1 MSAVYSWQE
10 SDQLVPSLLT
20 PCCPRCEAGLT
31 LHQPDP
37 ELPDRL
43 LATCD
48 ECKAWFITR
57 ADAIELIRLPGL
69 PTEETQSGPEE

>member
-1 MSAVYSWQE
+1 MENVFS
-10 SDQLVPSLLT
+10 PSNFMKTEVFRCSRCGT
-20 PCCPRCEAGLT
+20 PLT

-48 ECKAWFITR
+48 RCKSWYLGDPRKA
-57 ADAIELIRLPGL
+57 ELIPVDLPKDWL
-69 PTEETQSGPEE
+69 ALN

>member
-1 MSAVYSWQE
+1 MSDVLFWRE
-10 SDQLVPSLLT
+10 SDEITADQVAI
-20 PCCPRCEAGLT
+20 CCPQCEQRLT

-48 ECKAWFITR
+48 ECKSWYLTDSQVQALTP
-57 ADAIELIRLPGL
+57 L
-69 PTEETQSGPEE
+69 SGRTKRYLQHG